1 MDEATKSRN
10 QAVDILR
17 GIAMLMVVLGHTMTG
32 CTVNSQESFLFNVI
46 WTLQMPLFILI
57 SGYVTRYSHPILS
70 FKSYGRFIWKRTLA
84 YLLPW
89 VVWTFVIRGV
99 IFQQS
104 GYLDTKYVFYNMDAG
119 YWFLFTIWTISM
131 IFGASQI
138 VSEKLCSNKSKFVR
152 IATLAVLYVF
162 GMGIL
167 AGTGIIMGLSFC
179 CIKLTLYYMPFY
191 FAGYLFGQVQSDIEK
206 LKCGKSILEV
216 TVAVCL
222 VVWLVLMQR
231 YSFYEIGDSGFGIIL
246 RATASLCGCIAV
258 CGLVTMLI
266 FNSRRILRGGDT
278 PTVCR
283 CALVGNLHDT
293 LSAFV
298 DGESTG
304 ASDVQHIAGC
314 AVGSTELCNNGGCC
328 HSNHCDGQHE
338 QSAQKRIVWQNFLA
352 WIGQHS
358 LEIYVLHGFMLN
370 LLKVTD
376 IVVFDTLYGI
386 GLMAIN
392 YCATVILT
400 GLITF
405 LIGQSRIIRIYMFG
419 KMK

>member
-1 MDEATKSRN
+1 M
-10 QAVDILR
+10 
-17 GIAMLMVVLGHTMTG
+17 
-32 CTVNSQESFLFNVI
+32 
-46 WTLQMPLFILI
+46 
-57 SGYVTRYSHPILS
+57 
-70 FKSYGRFIWKRTLA
+70 
-84 YLLPW
+84 
-89 VVWTFVIRGV
+89 IRGV

-266 FNSRRILRGGDT
+266 FNSRRILRGG
-278 PTVCR
+278 
-283 CALVGNLHDT
+283 GY
-293 LSAFV
+293 SY
-298 DGESTG
+298 S
-304 ASDVQHIAGC
+304 
-314 AVGSTELCNNGGCC
+314 
-328 HSNHCDGQHE
+328 
-338 QSAQKRIVWQNFLA
+338 
-352 WIGQHS
+352 
-358 LEIYVLHGFMLN
+358 M
-370 LLKVTD
+370 
-376 IVVFDTLYGI
+376 
-386 GLMAIN
+386 
-392 YCATVILT
+392 
-400 GLITF
+400 
-405 LIGQSRIIRIYMFG
+405 
-419 KMK
+419 